1 MPFLQK
7 DYFQIRKESILYD
20 IVQSYFQKYNTLP
33 ALESIKM
40 MVSKTGGITQIEE
53 EDILEC
59 VDEFKVD
66 SISQAQPISSNF
78 LQTIGSSLQYGN
90 TLKFFFTNNSII

>member
-1 MPFLQK
+1 MPFLRK
-7 DYFQIRKESILYD
+7 DYFQVRKESILYD

-40 MVSKTGGITQIEE
+40 MVSKTGGITQIEQ
-53 EDILEC
+53 EDILEY

-66 SISQAQPISSNF
+66 SVDSEEWLVDETEQF
-78 LQTIGSSLQYGN
+78 
-90 TLKFFFTNNSII
+90 